1 MAGKYAKAQGLENT
15 FAMLLFFFVF
25 KAGSVAKQ

>member
-1 MAGKYAKAQGLENT
+1 MAGKFARAQGLENT
-15 FAMLLFFFVF
+15 FAMLLFLVVF